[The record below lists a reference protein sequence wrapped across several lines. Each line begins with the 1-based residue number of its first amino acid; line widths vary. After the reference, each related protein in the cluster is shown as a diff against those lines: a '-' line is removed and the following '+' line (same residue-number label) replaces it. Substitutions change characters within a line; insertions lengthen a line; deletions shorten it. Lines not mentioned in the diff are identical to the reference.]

1 MKIYD
6 LSTRE
11 ARTELPARSSCY
23 WYPIRVGRALGY
35 RRKKDGG
42 AGFWYIRF
50 KEGEKDRPV
59 IRSFKS
65 LGYPPLADDEAEG
78 HNPEWAMGF
87 KEAYGIAR
95 AYDHRYGHKPVVVVN
110 PDNEDLASML
120 REIIKF
126 NEHAINEAN
135 KLRDLVAFNEWIFS
149 PLETACSK
157 GSPPEEE
164 D

>member
-11 ARTELPARSSCY
+11 ARAKLPARSSCY
-23 WYPIRVGRALGY
+23 WYPIRVGRAIGY

-42 AGFWYIRF
+42 SGFWYIRF
-50 KEGEKDRPV
+50 KVREKDKPV

-78 HNPEWAMGF
+78 NNPEWSMGF
-87 KEAYGIAR
+87 KEAYRIVR
-95 AYDHRYGHKPVVVVN
+95 AYDHRYGHQPVVVVN
-110 PDNEDLASML
+110 PETEDLASML
-120 REIIKF
+120 RQIIKF

-149 PLETACSK
+149 PLEAACSK